1 MRHSMDSETSSQP
14 PVNSTGRRRWLR
26 VDRRS
31 SWVNALLWA
40 VIGCLGVCL
49 LGSLAQGAMA
59 GGPSLAHPTLLAA
72 QFETPDFMGQI
83 QRFWSHFVQT
93 GQIWAMLIG
102 LVLGYI
108 IRQATTY
115 G

>member
-1 MRHSMDSETSSQP
+1 M
-14 PVNSTGRRRWLR
+14 VNRSNRNAWRNRLGAWGRSGWGAVVLGAAI
-26 VDRRS
+26 S
-31 SWVNALLWA
+31 CLLVV
-40 VIGCLGVCL
+40 VIGGLT
-49 LGSLAQGAMA
+49 QGAIA
-59 GGPSLAHPTLLAA
+59 GGPDLAHPSLLAA

-83 QRFWSHFVQT
+83 QRFWSNFVQT
-93 GQIWAMLIG
+93 GQVWAMLVG

>member
-1 MRHSMDSETSSQP
+1 M
-14 PVNSTGRRRWLR
+14 VNRSHRASWRNRLGRGA
-26 VDRRS
+26 RS
-31 SWVNALLWA
+31 GWGVVL
-40 VIGCLGVCL
+40 LGVAICGLVLL
-49 LGSLAQGAMA
+49 LGGLTQGAIA
-59 GGPSLAHPTLLAA
+59 GGPDLAHPTLVAA
-72 QFETPDFMGQI
+72 QFETPDFVGQI

-93 GQIWAMLIG
+93 GQVWAMLIG

>member
-1 MRHSMDSETSSQP
+1 M
-14 PVNSTGRRRWLR
+14 VNRSNRASWRNRLGTWGRSGWGS
-26 VDRRS
+26 V
-31 SWVNALLWA
+31 LLGA
-40 VIGCLGVCL
+40 AIGCVLVL
-49 LGSLAQGAMA
+49 LIGGLTQGAIA
-59 GGPSLAHPTLLAA
+59 GGPDLQHPSLLAA
-72 QFETPDFMGQI
+72 QFDTPDFMGQI

-93 GQIWAMLIG
+93 GQLWAMLIG